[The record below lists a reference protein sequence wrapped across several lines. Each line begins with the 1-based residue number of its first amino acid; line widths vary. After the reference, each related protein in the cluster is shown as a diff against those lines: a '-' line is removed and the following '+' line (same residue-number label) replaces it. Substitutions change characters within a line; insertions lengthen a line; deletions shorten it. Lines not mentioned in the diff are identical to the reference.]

1 MKRKTIYLLQC
12 IVVILLLACSEDDLQ
27 SLQAAFESDLQEVT
41 IGESITF
48 KDIST
53 GEPSK
58 WNWRFEGGEPET
70 SILFSPNVV
79 YNKPGVYSVTLS
91 VGRGEEANEMVK
103 EQYITVNYPSQ
114 ITVDFSANKT
124 TATNEDVISFK
135 DLSKGYPNEW
145 LWSFTPKEGG
155 AVITSTEQNP
165 QMTLS
170 PGIYTIKLIA
180 YNVFPYF
187 SDSLYYSYLLGA
199 SASVLAI
206 VVATAVR
213 APEYRVNF
221 MFIGTVRLKYVAL
234 FMVVTDLLFMTS
246 GNAGGHIAH
255 LGGALAGW
263 WFASGLSRGHDA
275 TSWINR
281 CLDCF
286 SEGLSFRRQSKK
298 PKMKVHY
305 GDKAKD
311 YDYNARKKQQSEEI
325 DRILDKLKKSGYN
338 SLTTEEKKSLFD
350 ASKK

>member
-1 MKRKTIYLLQC
+1 M
-12 IVVILLLACSEDDLQ
+12 
-27 SLQAAFESDLQEVT
+27 
-41 IGESITF
+41 
-48 KDIST
+48 
-53 GEPSK
+53 
-58 WNWRFEGGEPET
+58 
-70 SILFSPNVV
+70 
-79 YNKPGVYSVTLS
+79 
-91 VGRGEEANEMVK
+91 
-103 EQYITVNYPSQ
+103 
-114 ITVDFSANKT
+114 
-124 TATNEDVISFK
+124 
-135 DLSKGYPNEW
+135 
-145 LWSFTPKEGG
+145 
-155 AVITSTEQNP
+155 
-165 QMTLS
+165 
-170 PGIYTIKLIA
+170 IA

-286 SEGLSFRRQSKK
+286 SEGLSFRRQSKN
-298 PKMKVHY
+298 PKMKGHY

>member
-1 MKRKTIYLLQC
+1 MLFPNSQMFVFPIPFPVKAKYFVMGYAALEIFLGLGASTDGVAHFAHLGGMIFGFILIMYWRKRITMGSFITDLKNSFNKGNIYIQFIYINVGVFIVTSLLGILWMLFNRNGAFVLQYLELPAWTLQFVKQPWSLLTYMFMHAGILHLLFNMLWLYWFGQMFLSLFSAKHFRGLYLLGGIC
-12 IVVILLLACSEDDLQ
+12 GGLL
-27 SLQAAFESDLQEVT
+27 
-41 IGESITF
+41 
-48 KDIST
+48 
-53 GEPSK
+53 
-58 WNWRFEGGEPET
+58 
-70 SILFSPNVV
+70 
-79 YNKPGVYSVTLS
+79 Y
-91 VGRGEEANEMVK
+91 M
-103 EQYITVNYPSQ
+103 
-114 ITVDFSANKT
+114 
-124 TATNEDVISFK
+124 
-135 DLSKGYPNEW
+135 
-145 LWSFTPKEGG
+145 
-155 AVITSTEQNP
+155 
-165 QMTLS
+165 
-170 PGIYTIKLIA
+170 IA

-298 PKMKVHY
+298 
-305 GDKAKD
+305 
-311 YDYNARKKQQSEEI
+311 R
-325 DRILDKLKKSGYN
+325 R
-338 SLTTEEKKSLFD
+338 
-350 ASKK
+350 